1 MPKKILVEVMFS
13 SQRKNC
19 FPSQNPTSVTA
30 LAVNKHHHCFISTD
44 AMPRARGVF
53 WAEESKQ
60 SWSSWERLQIG
71 TTTEHRVLLKLN
83 RVMAVTTST
92 LLSPTLQI
100 RWSLYHLTSNAQLH
114 EEVALFP
121 FAFQEWQSA
130 GPVQKGRCVGAR
142 RLPQRDTN
150 PAEQAGAFKWFTQI
164 TNTFLDGAGNSGTAA
179 PAVLQRSDVEAG
191 DGLVSLC
198 HLADL
203 HHKSNI
209 SVTGSLPAASDW
221 QNLPRN
227 RVTRPFYSVQQWLMP
242 FKIMEALSARQHCR
256 TLRSR
261 NILCF
266 WVVQMHKYRTFMDVE
281 GWKVPWQP
289 YQDDH

>member
-44 AMPRARGVF
+44 TMPRARGVF
-53 WAEESKQ
+53 WAEENKQ

-114 EEVALFP
+114 EEIALFP

-130 GPVQKGRCVGAR
+130 GPVSAKGEMCRCQEVTPEGHKPCRTSRSLQMVHPNNKHLSWWSRKFRHRCSCSASAVRCRGR
-142 RLPQRDTN
+142 RWSC
-150 PAEQAGAFKWFTQI
+150 F
-164 TNTFLDGAGNSGTAA
+164 
-179 PAVLQRSDVEAG
+179 
-191 DGLVSLC
+191 
-198 HLADL
+198 
-203 HHKSNI
+203 
-209 SVTGSLPAASDW
+209 SLPPCWSPPQIKHISNWKSASS
-221 QNLPRN
+221 L
-227 RVTRPFYSVQQWLMP
+227 WLTKP
-242 FKIMEALSARQHCR
+242 S
-256 TLRSR
+256 
-261 NILCF
+261 
-266 WVVQMHKYRTFMDVE
+266 
-281 GWKVPWQP
+281 
-289 YQDDH
+289 